1 MSSSSFS
8 ALSRR
13 GGKVA
18 LSGGGGCAAS
28 SSLLCAKKNATR
40 TTPRGRRRSND
51 DDAIF
56 GSKTSSSS
64 SSSSSGWRFGSV
76 VVVDFRGERR
86 RGGRRRK
93 NRKERRGVFEATRRE
108 EEDENELVDPD
119 EIAFLTSRD
128 GERYDVSE
136 HNNNNN
142 SKESSSSSS
151 SSSSSWRRAT
161 SVNGTSTSSSIN
173 NGVEKKTNDDS
184 DDDFRRN
191 EEDSNDELMMKEQS
205 PFGIR
210 ERFGRL
216 LINTF
221 GKKWDSKPAS
231 LKGLEKRDVPRHIA
245 IIMDGNAR
253 WAERRRLPPRVG
265 HENGVESLRAVVKCA
280 SAWGIKVISVYT
292 FSIENWS
299 RGPPEVEGLLDL
311 LETTL
316 REDAENLMRND
327 VKVVVMGDLSRV
339 KPSLRQA
346 VEETVEMTKDN
357 QGVVLNVALSYGG
370 RQDIVNAAKDMAE
383 AVKFGSLRIEDI
395 SQETFMRYLGT
406 TNVLKEGEEE
416 EEEEEE
422 EEVYESFDQISKRN
436 DDSLGDYA
444 GVDERYMGGQNVSLS
459 SSSSQQEKGNVSS
472 LRAARSLQNPDLLIR
487 TSGEQRLSNFMLFE
501 MAYTELYFTET
512 MWPEFGEAELRR
524 AIFAY
529 AKRDRRFGSRAAK
542 ESASNTNDDST
553 ETRGRGPPGGFSNSS
568 GVRTTTT
575 SGSTAA
581 GAATGA
587 AASSGSIIGNNN
599 NNNKNNAGGGTRSQQ
614 PSSGSI
620 NALTLGGES
629 NVLNSSKNSDI
640 PPSQE

>member
-1 MSSSSFS
+1 MSSPS
-8 ALSRR
+8 R
-13 GGKVA
+13 GGVA
-18 LSGGGGCAAS
+18 FGRCASYLYA
-28 SSLLCAKKNATR
+28 LR
-40 TTPRGRRRSND
+40 TTRHNRRRTTTNKRRN

-56 GSKTSSSS
+56 GSKTSSSFT
-64 SSSSSGWRFGSV
+64 SSGGNGVFV
-76 VVVDFRGERR
+76 VFCGERN
-86 RGGRRRK
+86 GRK
-93 NRKERRGVFEATRRE
+93 KMKERRVFEATRRD
-108 EEDENELVDPD
+108 EEDENELLDPD

-142 SKESSSSSS
+142 NNNNNSKE
-151 SSSSSWRRAT
+151 SSSWRRAT
-161 SVNGTSTSSSIN
+161 SDNGTSTSSSIN
-173 NGVEKKTNDDS
+173 NGVEKKTSDDS

-231 LKGLEKRDVPRHIA
+231 LKGLEKRDVPRHVA

-299 RGPPEVEGLLDL
+299 RGPPEVEGLLEL

-339 KPSLRQA
+339 KPSLRLA

-406 TNVLKEGEEE
+406 TNVLNEG

-542 ESASNTNDDST
+542 ESASSTNDDST
-553 ETRGRGPPGGFSNSS
+553 ERRGRGPLGSFSNSS
-568 GVRTTTT
+568 SVRTTTT

-581 GAATGA
+581 TTGAAA

-599 NNNKNNAGGGTRSQQ
+599 NNNAGGGTRSQQ

-620 NALTLGGES
+620 NALTLGGET

>member
-1 MSSSSFS
+1 MSSPS
-8 ALSRR
+8 R
-13 GGKVA
+13 GGVA
-18 LSGGGGCAAS
+18 FGRCASYLYA
-28 SSLLCAKKNATR
+28 LR
-40 TTPRGRRRSND
+40 TTRHNRRRTTTNKRRN

-56 GSKTSSSS
+56 GSKTSSSFT
-64 SSSSSGWRFGSV
+64 SSGGNGVFV
-76 VVVDFRGERR
+76 VFCGERN
-86 RGGRRRK
+86 GRK
-93 NRKERRGVFEATRRE
+93 KMKERRVFEATRRD
-108 EEDENELVDPD
+108 EEDENELLDPD

-142 SKESSSSSS
+142 NNNNNSKE
-151 SSSSSWRRAT
+151 SSSWRRAT
-161 SVNGTSTSSSIN
+161 SDNGTSTSSSIN
-173 NGVEKKTNDDS
+173 NGVEKKTSDDS

-231 LKGLEKRDVPRHIA
+231 LKGLEKRDVPRHVA

-299 RGPPEVEGLLDL
+299 RGPPEVEGLLEL

-339 KPSLRQA
+339 KPSLRLA

-406 TNVLKEGEEE
+406 TNVLNEGE

-472 LRAARSLQNPDLLIR
+472 LRATRSLQNPDLLIR

-542 ESASNTNDDST
+542 ESASSTNDNST
-553 ETRGRGPPGGFSNSS
+553 ERRGRGPLGSFSNSS
-568 GVRTTTT
+568 SVRTTTT

-599 NNNKNNAGGGTRSQQ
+599 NNAGGGTRSQQ

-620 NALTLGGES
+620 NALTLGGET